1 MLKDRCHHGTTQCED
16 TITSS
21 CSYLTM
27 VSTAASSGST
37 VTMDSLL
44 GPKLLKSVSDSGSTK
59 SLLKDTK
66 LVALYFSAHWCPPC
80 QKFTP
85 MLKEFYNNTSRQ
97 DIQIVY
103 VSSDKTLDEFKGY
116 YGSMPWLA
124 IPTDAEAAK
133 IKTELARRFN
143 LSGIPTLIVLDAKTG
158 LFVTSQARQ
167 QVYDLGETASN
178 KDVARKLVD
187 TWLAHDKVPIDQAH
201 LLEPPMNLFMQVL
214 MAVLKNPMY
223 MFAMLYFFKMIMRH
237 VNGAAPAETDTPPLG
252 QDSNDEF

>member
-1 MLKDRCHHGTTQCED
+1 MA
-16 TITSS
+16 SP
-21 CSYLTM
+21 
-27 VSTAASSGST
+27 AASSDST
-37 VTMDSLL
+37 VTMESLL
-44 GPKLLKSVSDSGSTK
+44 GPKLLKGVSESGSTT

-85 MLKEFYNNTSRQ
+85 MLKEFYSNTSRQ
-97 DIQIVY
+97 DFQVVY
-103 VSSDKTLDEFKGY
+103 ISSDKTLDEFKGY

-167 QVYDLGETASN
+167 QVCDLGEAPS

-187 TWLAHDKVPIDQAH
+187 AWIAQDKVPIDQAH
-201 LLEPPMNLFMQVL
+201 LLDPPMNMFMQVL

-223 MFAMLYFFKMIMRH
+223 MFAMLYFFKMVMRQI
-237 VNGAAPAETDTPPLG
+237 NGAAPAETNTPPLG